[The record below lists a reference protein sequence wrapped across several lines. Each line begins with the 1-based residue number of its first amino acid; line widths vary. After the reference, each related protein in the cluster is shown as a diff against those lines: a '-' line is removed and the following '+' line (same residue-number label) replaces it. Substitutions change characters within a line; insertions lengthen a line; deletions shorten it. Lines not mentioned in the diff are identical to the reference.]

1 MKTNIE
7 QVIIVIIVMGPRILV
22 GCAESREH
30 VGQGKLPRE
39 NRLSQNLKLE

>member
-7 QVIIVIIVMGPRILV
+7 QVIIVMGLRLLV

-39 NRLSQNLKLE
+39 NRLSQDLNLE